1 MATAPPLPREV
12 DPDGY
17 GPQGRSEWLHID
29 WSAHRRWVQVQ
40 GRRVN
45 VVELGEGPPVL
56 LVHGHSGCW
65 QNWLEN
71 IPHLAR
77 KHRVVAMDLPGF
89 GYSEMP
95 ERVSIENYA
104 GFLDALCAELGIED
118 AAVVGNSMGGFV
130 GAELCIRRPE
140 RVSAV
145 VLVSAAGL
153 STKYLGFSN
162 EFYRRKSVR
171 AFARLTNAYST
182 IPEARAET
190 LVRRRRLRRAV
201 LRAVVKYPERLPA
214 PLTAELLR
222 GLGRP
227 AAPYATDAIMN
238 YDFRDRVGGI
248 SCPTLI
254 VWGADDRIVPVEAAD
269 AYERAI
275 PGARKVVLPD
285 TGHVPMVERPA
296 AFNALLD
303 EFLAAT

>member
-1 MATAPPLPREV
+1 MATAPALPREI

-17 GPQGRSEWLHID
+17 GPQGRSEWLGID
-29 WSAHRRWVQVQ
+29 WSSHRRWIEIA

-45 VVELGEGPPVL
+45 LVEMGEGPPVV

-71 IPHLAR
+71 IPQLAR
-77 KHRVVAMDLPGF
+77 RHRVVTMDLPGF

-95 ERVSIENYA
+95 EWVSIENYA
-104 GFLDALCAELGIED
+104 AFLDALCAELGIED

-130 GAELCIRRPE
+130 GAELTVRHPE
-140 RVSAV
+140 RVSSL

-171 AFARLTNAYST
+171 AFARVFNAYAT

-201 LRAVVKYPERLPA
+201 LRAVVKYPERLPG

-222 GLGRP
+222 GSGRP
-227 AAPYATDAIMN
+227 AAPYATDAIMA
-238 YDFRDRVGGI
+238 YDFRDRVDEI
-248 SCPTLI
+248 DCPTLI

-269 AYERAI
+269 AFERAI
-275 PGARKVVLPD
+275 PGARKVIFPD

-296 AFNALLD
+296 AFNRLLE
-303 EFLAAT
+303 EFFAAV